1 MPGTGPQEVVP
12 VFTSTTP
19 QRLKPRDKD
28 YFEYDHD
35 GLALKV
41 RTTGRKIWIVRY
53 WQNGKEYRKKIGE
66 YPLMS
71 LLEARRTRDEMKIR
85 VRSGEAATDVSRITF
100 YMVAQEWFAQ
110 FKKDKSEKYVDTVR
124 YRLRHYICPVIGQFP
139 IGNLTRL
146 VFTDFLLSISN
157 RGRVDTAHR
166 VAWIVQQVMDYAMER
181 GYIKSHAASRLAK
194 VLPKAVHKAFANTK
208 DPELLGALLRAIDAI
223 DSLITRAGLQVA
235 AYCFLRV
242 GEMLAATWSEI
253 DLDAAT
259 WALPFEHTKRD
270 RELLVPMPRQVVA
283 ILRDLR
289 GYLESNLYAGKDIS
303 KKKVFPTEHPRS
315 GRKGDVSITEAAL
328 LSALKKI
335 HFRNPHIPRVTIHGF
350 RHTASTLLHERNENT
365 LWIEAQLAHLDPDKT
380 RRTYNSAEYINW
392 RREMLQR
399 YADFLDSLRDG
410 DKLNNKG

>member
-1 MPGTGPQEVVP
+1 
-12 VFTSTTP
+12 
-19 QRLKPRDKD
+19 
-28 YFEYDHD
+28 
-35 GLALKV
+35 
-41 RTTGRKIWIVRY
+41 
-53 WQNGKEYRKKIGE
+53 
-66 YPLMS
+66 MS

-100 YMVAQEWFAQ
+100 YMVAQEWFVQ

-124 YRLRHYICPVIGQFP
+124 YRLEHYICPAIGQ
-139 IGNLTRL
+139 ITISNLTRL
-146 VFTDFLLSISN
+146 IFTDFLLAISK
-157 RGRVDTAHR
+157 RRRVDT
-166 VAWIVQQVMDYAMER
+166 
-181 GYIKSHAASRLAK
+181 ASRLAK

-223 DSLITRAGLQVA
+223 DSPITRAGLQVA

-253 DLDAAT
+253 DLNAAT

-270 RELLVPMPRQVVA
+270 RELLVPMPRQVVT

-289 GYLESNLYAGKDIS
+289 GYLESGLYASKDIS
-303 KKKVFPTEHPRS
+303 KKRVFPTEHPRS
-315 GRKGDVSITEAAL
+315 GRKGDVPITEAAL

-335 HFRNPHIPRVTIHGF
+335 HFRNPRIPRVTIYGF

-410 DKLNNKG
+410 DKLNNKA